1 LRLIDTNIVIY
12 AAGKAH
18 PLQEGEAR
26 KVLDRITEG
35 TLHANI
41 DAEVSV
47 LQEILHVYS
56 ARKQ

>member
-1 LRLIDTNIVIY
+1 MRLIDTNIVIY

-41 DAEVSV
+41 DAEV

>member
-41 DAEVSV
+41 DAEV